1 MVDLASSIEALPL
14 AQIVPGY
21 ALRRSLVLIL
31 GDTGVLLD
39 GIRSICFRLLFE
51 LLCALQMSIDSV
63 AASTYVVGLA
73 RLG

>member
-1 MVDLASSIEALPL
+1 MVDDLASSLEALPL

-21 ALRRSLVLIL
+21 ALRRPLVLVL

-51 LLCALQMSIDSV
+51 LLGTLQMSVDSV
-63 AASTYVVGLA
+63 AASTYVV
-73 RLG
+73 